1 MIPKEDTLPTVS
13 TWQSDD
19 NHDEDFDDDDVAEMH
34 NPLCLHDDHEGSDD
48 DHDHFDEKDD
58 VDDDPR
64 AGSTISS
71 WKQKKFSPLV
81 CKTGLKH

>member
-1 MIPKEDTLPTVS
+1 
-13 TWQSDD
+13 
-19 NHDEDFDDDDVAEMH
+19 MH

-64 AGSTISS
+64 AGPTISS

>member
-1 MIPKEDTLPTVS
+1 
-13 TWQSDD
+13 
-19 NHDEDFDDDDVAEMH
+19 MH

-64 AGSTISS
+64 AGPTISS
-71 WKQKKFSPLV
+71 WKQKSFHLSFAKLVSNINFKFNQENSFPYRVQKNL
-81 CKTGLKH
+81 